1 MPVPTTVQPPQPV
14 ERPPQA
20 GEQQAAAPADD
31 RAEIE
36 SFGSIIR
43 QGLIV
48 IGLFF
53 GLLGGWAI
61 FGKISG
67 AVVVPGAIKIDTER
81 KTVQHLE
88 GGIIDAIHVREGD
101 RVREGQRLITLR
113 SVTVSSSVDMAN
125 KNLILSLAA
134 RCRYRAE
141 KKLFQPIVWDEELL
155 ELVDHYQ
162 SRDVLESEQK
172 IFAAR
177 QASFKSQTDLLDSQI
192 NQISQ
197 QILGLQ
203 EELNAERAIIAT
215 LREELGAKRILMEKK
230 YLERSQVLELQRQLA
245 THQGSHGKLRQA
257 IAASEQERNGLQL
270 QKEGLTIG
278 IIEQAAREMNELE
291 SKILQLREQLRPLR
305 DTERRL
311 EVIAPVAGRIVG
323 LKVHSPGGVISPGQ
337 QLMDIVPDDSPLV
350 AEVHIPVEEIANVR
364 VGQDAQAQLDAF
376 DRSTTPLIPARVL
389 YIAADRQEEQTSM
402 GMVPYYLSHIQIF
415 PESVEVSDQIYL
427 SPGMPVTI
435 FITTRKQTILQ
446 YLLEPLLRNWDR
458 ALRE

>member
-1 MPVPTTVQPPQPV
+1 MPLPTTAQPSPPADQPPQTAKRQPSSQT
-14 ERPPQA
+14 EP
-20 GEQQAAAPADD
+20 
-31 RAEIE
+31 RAELE
-36 SFGSIIR
+36 SFGGIIR

-53 GLLGGWAI
+53 GLLGGWAV

-67 AVVVPGAIKIDTER
+67 AVVVPGTIKIDTER
-81 KTVQHLE
+81 KTVQHQE

-101 RVREGQRLITLR
+101 RVEAGQPLITLR

-134 RCRYRAE
+134 RDRCQAE
-141 KKLFQPIVWDEELL
+141 KKLFQPIVWDRELL
-155 ELVDHYQ
+155 ELVTHYQ
-162 SRDVLESEQK
+162 SEDVLESEEK

-177 QASFKSQTDLLDSQI
+177 QAAYKSQADLLDSQMS
-192 NQISQ
+192 QISQ

-203 EELNAERAIIAT
+203 EELNAERVIIAT

-257 IAASEQERNGLQL
+257 IAASEQEKNGLQL

-278 IIEQAAREMNELE
+278 IIEQAAKEMNELE
-291 SKILQLREQLRPLR
+291 SKILQIREQLRPLQ

-311 EVIAPVAGRIVG
+311 EVAAPVAGRIVG
-323 LKVHSPGGVISPGQ
+323 LQVHSPGGVISPGQ

-376 DRSTTPLIPARVL
+376 ERSTTPLIPARVI

-402 GMVPYYLSHIQIF
+402 GMVPYYLCHIQLF
-415 PESVEVSDQIYL
+415 PDSVEGAEQIYL
-427 SPGMPVTI
+427 SPGMPATI

-458 ALRE
+458 ALRK